1 MNSPLPWP
9 GRRERRTA
17 GAAGAVASPKAHP
30 TALGHAALAG
40 DGGGAGRGVDADA
53 DPDRVLCVNELPHDH
68 HIPLK
73 THMNPDENQL
83 YKQFLH
89 AMFSQLA
96 LPYATSTKQTAYIKA
111 DDKMVHNIARCFAMA
126 DRVDVEFW
134 PNAREVTSSKV
145 QGCRPW
151 RSARASPS
159 RKTITY
165 AIYHHTDWPVGKRR
179 TPTQP
184 SWRPW
189 SIHQVW
195 IRSSRRHVE
204 TEHEGAQGLVLW
216 RQPGHEHLPGQ
227 LMPYVGRASGQ
238 QKGEWESARNYLMR
252 MKQQLAGGGLA
263 YWVG

>member
-126 DRVDVEFW
+126 DRLDVELAKRTRGYFV
-134 PNAREVTSSKV
+134 ESSRLPTLTVCNSLPIKK
-145 QGCRPW
+145 GD
-151 RSARASPS
+151 RAQ
-159 RKTITY
+159 
-165 AIYHHTDWPVGKRR
+165 YHDWPV
-179 TPTQP
+179 
-184 SWRPW
+184 
-189 SIHQVW
+189 
-195 IRSSRRHVE
+195 
-204 TEHEGAQGLVLW
+204 
-216 RQPGHEHLPGQ
+216 
-227 LMPYVGRASGQ
+227 ASGGQ
-238 QKGEWESARNYLMR
+238 NHGRKHDQTR
-252 MKQQLAGGGLA
+252 
-263 YWVG
+263 